1 MRFETKLIHSGDEQ
15 ARVMGA
21 VCMPVFQSTMY
32 ELAGEQGYDNI
43 RYIRLNNTPNHL
55 QLHQTLTSLE
65 NGEAAL
71 VTASGMAAI
80 STSLL
85 SMLNAGDHL
94 LAQKG
99 LYGGTHSFI
108 TEDLP
113 RFGITFDFIDGD
125 DADSWKRKL
134 RPNTKAIYVESI
146 TNPLLRVADLK
157 AVVAFARENE
167 LFSMIDNTF
176 ATPANFRAAE
186 FGFDLSIHSCTK
198 YLNGHSDIVAGCV
211 IGKKERIRRITHTL
225 NHLGGALDPHACF
238 LLYRGIKTLAV
249 RMNYINQSTL
259 RIAQSLENHPA
270 VEKVNYPGLS
280 AHPRHQRAAELFS
293 GFGGVLSFELKG
305 GLAAAETLIQRLKL
319 PIHTVSLGGPETLIT
334 RPSVTSHAGLTEQDQ
349 KSLGLSEGLLRLSI
363 GLESTE
369 DLIEDFNNAL
379 Q

>member
-1 MRFETKLIHSGDEQ
+1 MRFETKLIHSGDD
-15 ARVMGA
+15 RVKGA
-21 VCMPVFQSTMY
+21 IAMPVFQSTMY

-55 QLHQTLTSLE
+55 QLHQILASLE
-65 NGEAAL
+65 NGETSL

-85 SMLNAGDHL
+85 SMLSAGDHL

-108 TEDLP
+108 TEDMP
-113 RFGITFDFIDGD
+113 RFGITFDFIDGED
-125 DADSWKRKL
+125 TDSWKRKL

-157 AVVAFARENE
+157 SVVRFARENE
-167 LFSMIDNTF
+167 LLSMIDNTF
-176 ATPANFRAAE
+176 ASPVNFRAAE

-211 IGKKERIRRITHTL
+211 IGKKERIRKITHTL

-238 LLYRGIKTLAV
+238 LLYRGIKTLSV

-259 RIAQSLENHPA
+259 QIAKFLENHPE

-280 AHPRHQRAAELFS
+280 SHPGHQRATELFY

-305 GLAAAETLIQRLKL
+305 GLTASESLIKRLKL
-319 PIHTVSLGGPETLIT
+319 PIHTVSVGGPETLIT
-334 RPSVTSHAGLTEQDQ
+334 RPTVTSHAALTEQDQ
-349 KSLGLSEGLLRLSI
+349 KSLGLSDGLLRLSI

-369 DLIEDFNNAL
+369 DLIEDFSQAL